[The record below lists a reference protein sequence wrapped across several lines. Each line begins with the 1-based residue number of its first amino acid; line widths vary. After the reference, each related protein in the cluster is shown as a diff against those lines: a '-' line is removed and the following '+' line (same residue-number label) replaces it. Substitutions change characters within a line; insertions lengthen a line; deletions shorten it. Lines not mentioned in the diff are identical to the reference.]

1 MGGAVTD
8 KKFEHATK
16 LFEDLGSP
24 WLSKG
29 SGMAASAAAVLITD
43 VEQAR
48 QSVGQVEGEM
58 PNTKT
63 QLIVMQTNV
72 DDVENNMLSP
82 VRTSSSRGKAEREHN
97 IKQLE
102 EVVTMMTA
110 RVDAGP
116 RLPLEG
122 TSRRALLLARNM
134 DLFKFKSLGDDME
147 FTNILRE
154 AMTAT
159 ALDRPQPLV
168 WSKEWN
174 GGENLTLCRYSGP
187 TAATL
192 CVGGPHSEQ

>member
-8 KKFEHATK
+8 KKFELATK
-16 LFEDLGSP
+16 VFEDLGSA

-43 VEQAR
+43 AEQA
-48 QSVGQVEGEM
+48 QQGVGQVEGEM

-63 QLIVMQTNV
+63 QFIVIQTNV

-82 VRTSSSRGKAEREHN
+82 VRTGSSIGKEAEREHN

-116 RLPLEG
+116 RLPLEE
-122 TSRRALLLARNM
+122 TSPGALLLARNK
-134 DLFKFKSLGDDME
+134 DPLEFESLGNDME
-147 FTNILRE
+147 FQNILRE
-154 AMTAT
+154 AMTGT
-159 ALDRPQPLV
+159 ALDRPQLLV
-168 WSKEWN
+168 WSM
-174 GGENLTLCRYSGP
+174 
-187 TAATL
+187 
-192 CVGGPHSEQ
+192 